1 MAKVARTKPPLTI
14 PDIRVNS
21 GIEKWYTNQLT
32 RLVKEM
38 KSDIQSE
45 LIKGFKREAKIAQ
58 DGITDYLAHA
68 IELIAYQWEQK
79 LDVLAPDIAT
89 KLINRTVTNY
99 DSLMKAHMR
108 KAGFTVRFQMTQF
121 QRDALKATI
130 KENVSLIKSISSQYL
145 ERVQGDVWRCVSS
158 GYDLK
163 GLTDSLTDGYGI
175 SLRRAA
181 NIARDQSF
189 KAHATIE
196 RARRKELGITKA
208 IWMHSHAGKKPRPS
222 HVKANG
228 QIFDVDKGMYLDGEW
243 IQPAQLPFCRCT
255 SRSVIEGLD

>member
-1 MAKVARTKPPLTI
+1 MARVARTKPPLTI
-14 PDIRVNS
+14 PEIRVNS

-45 LIKGFKREAKIAQ
+45 LIKGFKREVKIAQ
-58 DGITDYLAHA
+58 DGITDYLSHA
-68 IELIAYQWEQK
+68 IELIPYQWEQK
-79 LDVLAPDIAT
+79 LDSLAEEIV
-89 KLINRTVTNY
+89 KKFINRTVSNY
-99 DSLMKAHMR
+99 DNLMKLHMR
-108 KAGFTVRFQMTQF
+108 KAGFTVRFQTTQF
-121 QRDALKATI
+121 QRDALQATI

-145 ERVQGDVWRCVSS
+145 ERVQGDVWRCVIN

-163 GLTDSLTDGYGI
+163 GLTESLADGYGI
-175 SLRRAA
+175 SLRRAG
-181 NIARDQSF
+181 NVARDQSF

-228 QIFDVDKGMYLDGEW
+228 QIFDVVNYLE
-243 IQPAQLPFCRCT
+243 L
-255 SRSVIEGLD
+255 S